1 MAILMETRLSSPS
14 ETFEYDPPD
23 ETLRVIVLDG
33 TTVAIQS
40 SCGDDGQSPAS
51 FPSHWE
57 SERISEDENNDKGEE
72 AGEENSDFLVYE
84 ALVLAPHSLQ
94 SQSSE
99 DDTSA
104 YVYRQLTSAQIHR
117 DSESVQFSSD
127 FLDEDSIGGDN
138 PGASPRHYPND
149 GLGYQ
154 DESNTSW
161 SRLGSAKSDRIL
173 REYCKSRGDCESFVV
188 AEVDRTGKSALHY
201 CAENENIKCVEQ
213 ILEAE
218 PDLLHLQDEEGY
230 TPLHLSVISGNKL
243 VLKYL
248 ISKGANVNAL
258 DNENHSSIH
267 WATVCG
273 ELEALDILI
282 GAGANPSNPDIH
294 GAYPI
299 HYAAQMCGSV
309 NDLGADERAGLSV
322 LKRLIHYGVPVDV
335 KDRDGREPLMWAASA
350 GSTDAILSLV
360 NAQAKVS
367 SVDKDGL
374 SSLHCAASRG
384 HLDCLETL
392 ITLCG
397 VEVDIEDHNGC
408 TPLFY
413 AVTLGHADCVHFL
426 LGAGANPNAKDKKL
440 RSAAHCGAAK
450 GQIQTLKLLKRYGSD
465 LWTKNVRG
473 DLPLHD
479 AVQSGRKDLVRW
491 LLGKS
496 GESLVDSSNIEG
508 RTGLHI
514 AAMNNNVEMCKILM
528 DHNASV
534 NPIMR
539 NSKGHLMTP
548 LDAALYKG
556 FRGCAK
562 FIQLHGGVPAS
573 KITDRV
579 ALQKAM
585 ARAIATAKEESAL
598 NDSPHKVG
606 GIVTHSPS
614 QNQNE
619 VVQLEEKPEV
629 RFGPTQTQTIQLVD
643 ESTETEQRGFV
654 DASSGRESPMPED
667 TDYSSKAER
676 VKDSKQMAVQTE
688 WAETQE
694 IGTDAP
700 TSLLSEEEAK
710 NEEEVDKPL
719 VSQDVKETQT
729 SFDVPEGSDKEGKI
743 LRQGETPGYEIS
755 ESNEDDEQGSE
766 SNDTLAKGSAPQGR
780 ESPLKRPSRK
790 HRTSLR
796 TGLHKK
802 KHMDVRHSNSESD
815 GKDADEEEDDSFLIP
830 GSSRNTEASYMKDS
844 GFSDANFPGSPE
856 EQKRHSKS
864 RNKYFQREFP
874 PLKEKPSLVSPSEYE
889 DSEEEEKTRS
899 RTISVRSRHNNSQSA
914 KVNGMELR
922 DKRDSTVISVTQAVQ
937 NNLRK
942 YQIERRVFQELLELK
957 RLQIRA
963 GRANEQVL
971 VKRLADEY
979 SKSIASLA
987 GLKRHD
993 GPFTFKDFERYL
1005 YDQIRSIHRSNT
1017 KISPRF
1023 KTSDDLERIS
1033 KALKRHGVDCMG
1045 LGVDDDI
1052 DDPTLCTHSTHR
1064 CHHAA
1069 HAYTGEPCV
1078 IGSKG
1083 VVPQKVRSAKSKE
1096 LVLPKID
1103 SGLSHRNISSAPN
1116 RFGSSIQTFDPKD
1129 PLTLELHHG
1138 RQSHSVQLPT
1148 ETLDKNKKYFVTFT
1162 LNQSSGKEGQGNIRK

>member
-1 MAILMETRLSSPS
+1 MKTLAIVAAIFLASTTAAKVHNHLLSEDFIDQINIAGSTWTAGRNFAPETSTNYLKQLMGVHPMHQKFLPEAKPKDTLLSDASIPEEFDPRTHWPHCPTIKEIRDQGGCGSCWAFGAVTAMSDRLCIHLNKQVHVSAEDLLSCCYSCGFGCNGGFPGNAWRYWQTSGLVSGGVYGSHQGCQSYKIKPCEHHVNGTRLPCQ
-14 ETFEYDPPD
+14 EG
-23 ETLRVIVLDG
+23 G
-33 TTVAIQS
+33 TTPTCDRNCDEGYKVPYSSDKTYGKSEYSVSSDVTEIQKELMTNGPVEAAFTVFADFPNYKSGVYQHVTGTALGGHAIRILGWGVEKGTPYWLVANS
-40 SCGDDGQSPAS
+40 
-51 FPSHWE
+51 W
-57 SERISEDENNDKGEE
+57 
-72 AGEENSDFLVYE
+72 NSDW
-84 ALVLAPHSLQ
+84 
-94 SQSSE
+94 
-99 DDTSA
+99 
-104 YVYRQLTSAQIHR
+104 
-117 DSESVQFSSD
+117 
-127 FLDEDSIGGDN
+127 GDH
-138 PGASPRHYPND
+138 G
-149 GLGYQ
+149 
-154 DESNTSW
+154 TF
-161 SRLGSAKSDRIL
+161 KIL
-173 REYCKSRGDCESFVV
+173 R
-188 AEVDRTGKSALHY
+188 
-201 CAENENIKCVEQ
+201 
-213 ILEAE
+213 
-218 PDLLHLQDEEGY
+218 
-230 TPLHLSVISGNKL
+230 
-243 VLKYL
+243 
-248 ISKGANVNAL
+248 
-258 DNENHSSIH
+258 
-267 WATVCG
+267 VCG

-309 NDLGADERAGLSV
+309 NDLGADERAGLS
-322 LKRLIHYGVPVDV
+322 
-335 KDRDGREPLMWAASA
+335 

-440 RSAAHCGAAK
+440 RRYQPETMPLAAHCGAAK

-856 EQKRHSKS
+856 EQKSKYEKRALQPKGAS
-864 RNKYFQREFP
+864 GMIRCGHFLVYRTFQVKKQILPTR
-874 PLKEKPSLVSPSEYE
+874 VSS
-889 DSEEEEKTRS
+889 SKRKTFFGVPFG
-899 RTISVRSRHNNSQSA
+899 VR
-914 KVNGMELR
+914 
-922 DKRDSTVISVTQAVQ
+922 
-937 NNLRK
+937 
-942 YQIERRVFQELLELK
+942 
-957 RLQIRA
+957 
-963 GRANEQVL
+963 
-971 VKRLADEY
+971 
-979 SKSIASLA
+979 
-987 GLKRHD
+987 
-993 GPFTFKDFERYL
+993 
-1005 YDQIRSIHRSNT
+1005 
-1017 KISPRF
+1017 
-1023 KTSDDLERIS
+1023 
-1033 KALKRHGVDCMG
+1033 
-1045 LGVDDDI
+1045 
-1052 DDPTLCTHSTHR
+1052 
-1064 CHHAA
+1064 
-1069 HAYTGEPCV
+1069 
-1078 IGSKG
+1078 
-1083 VVPQKVRSAKSKE
+1083 
-1096 LVLPKID
+1096 
-1103 SGLSHRNISSAPN
+1103 
-1116 RFGSSIQTFDPKD
+1116 RFGGGGKNAIQ
-1129 PLTLELHHG
+1129 
-1138 RQSHSVQLPT
+1138 
-1148 ETLDKNKKYFVTFT
+1148 NYFC
-1162 LNQSSGKEGQGNIRK
+1162 